1 MNLYLVLSFL
11 NPNVLWALSLLV
23 IPIIIHLF
31 NFRRIKKVEF
41 SNIAL
46 LKKVKE
52 ESSSK
57 RKPVELLILLS
68 RLLFMAFLVF
78 AFAQPIS
85 KEEENALELNQSVL
99 IYVDNSLSMS
109 KPVSSQQNG
118 LDLAFSFADNV
129 IENYSVDT
137 KFKLLENNYS
147 NSMSISYSKSTIKDR
162 LTELEVSSV
171 SRDLNEIHQRIM
183 STDFRGDVFLISDFQ
198 GLDNYNFE
206 DFQSD
211 TLRNYYFL
219 PIEIDDYSNIHFD
232 SAYLENTFLLDGLKN
247 VMKVAVK
254 NEGAVPLDQINLKL
268 FIGGQLSGTANLAID
283 ANGIVAQEFEID
295 RAAEFL
301 DAVRLELDDSPVF
314 FDNNLYLTL
323 NNIEKL
329 SIIEITEPNAG
340 GFINRLFSD
349 NELFDL
355 ESFNVGNLDLNKLK
369 NADLIVLN
377 GLTSLSNQLTQ
388 SLNTFLDGNG
398 SVVIIPSNTNT
409 PNTYAN
415 LGMNLASDSKERL
428 ALNSPDMQ
436 NPFFDG
442 IFEEDSE
449 NIAMPTATTS
459 LRLRNISASI
469 LNFRNGRSFLAK
481 AERTGNLYFYSCGF
495 DAESTSFPSH
505 SLFVPVM
512 YKIALG
518 SNVNLNTLYYS
529 TDQETIEY
537 PLPRGFT
544 SNNIVTLSKG
554 TIQIT
559 PDQRVSADKL
569 IMILPKDQIKEGH
582 YELMTD
588 GNVLGAIAFNNPKAE
603 SGNATISTES
613 LRNAVDPSV
622 HLYLIQAASG
632 LEVNQNLI
640 AGIKGVSL
648 WKYAILFSLLFLFVE
663 VILIR
668 YL

>member
-1 MNLYLVLSFL
+1 MTVINTNVGALTARTYSIQANDAMQKSMERLSSGLRINSAADDAAGLAVANKMESQLRGMNVAIRNSQDGISLVQTAEAGMGEISNMVIRMRELAVQMNNGVYTSADRANAQLEVAALLAEIDKIADNTAFNDVKVLDGSYSADIRAGNTNAEIITVTIDRMKTDTIGGDYITTGVVQGAASTDAALTAAQYATNGTTVVTVKEGDKVTIDADVLSGQFGSASSTFKS
-11 NPNVLWALSLLV
+11 VFTGGTFSLTGTD
-23 IPIIIHLF
+23 
-31 NFRRIKKVEF
+31 
-41 SNIAL
+41 A
-46 LKKVKE
+46 
-52 ESSSK
+52 
-57 RKPVELLILLS
+57 
-68 RLLFMAFLVF
+68 A
-78 AFAQPIS
+78 
-85 KEEENALELNQSVL
+85 
-99 IYVDNSLSMS
+99 
-109 KPVSSQQNG
+109 
-118 LDLAFSFADNV
+118 
-129 IENYSVDT
+129 
-137 KFKLLENNYS
+137 KF
-147 NSMSISYSKSTIKDR
+147 D
-162 LTELEVSSV
+162 
-171 SRDLNEIHQRIM
+171 
-183 STDFRGDVFLISDFQ
+183 
-198 GLDNYNFE
+198 
-206 DFQSD
+206 
-211 TLRNYYFL
+211 
-219 PIEIDDYSNIHFD
+219 
-232 SAYLENTFLLDGLKN
+232 
-247 VMKVAVK
+247 
-254 NEGAVPLDQINLKL
+254 
-268 FIGGQLSGTANLAID
+268 ID

-544 SNNIVTLSKG
+544 SNNIVTLSNG

>member
-1 MNLYLVLSFL
+1 ML
-11 NPNVLWALSLLV
+11 LLV

-52 ESSSK
+52 ESSAK
-57 RKPVELLILLS
+57 RKPVEILILIS
-68 RLLFMAFLVF
+68 RILFLAFLVF

-85 KEEENALELNQSVL
+85 KEEENSLELSQSVL

-137 KFKLLENNYS
+137 KFNLLENNYS
-147 NSMSISYSKSTIKDR
+147 SSMNVSYSKRTIKDR
-162 LTELEVSSV
+162 LTELDISSV
-171 SRDLNEIHQRIM
+171 SRSLNEIHQRIM
-183 STDFRGDVFLISDFQ
+183 STDFKGDVFLISDFQ
-198 GLDNYNFE
+198 GIDNYNFE
-206 DFQSD
+206 DFQRD

-219 PIEIDDYSNIHFD
+219 PIEIDDYANVHFD

-247 VMKVAVK
+247 VMKVAIK
-254 NEGAVPLDQINLKL
+254 NEGTIPLDQINLKL
-268 FIGGQLSGTANLAID
+268 FIGEQLSGTANLTID
-283 ANGIVAQEFEID
+283 ANGIVEQDFEID

-301 DAVRLELDDSPVF
+301 NAVRLELDDSPVF

-329 SIIEITEPNAG
+329 NIIEITEPSSG
-340 GFINRLFSD
+340 SFIDRLFSD

-355 ESFNVGNLDLNKLK
+355 ESFNSGNLDLNKLT

-377 GLTSLSNQLTQ
+377 GLASISNQLTQ
-388 SLNTFLDGNG
+388 ALNTFLDGNG
-398 SVVIIPSNTNT
+398 SVVVIPTSTNST
-409 PNTYAN
+409 NTYAN
-415 LGMNLASDSKERL
+415 LGLNLVNDSKERL

-436 NPFFDG
+436 NPFFNG
-442 IFEEDSE
+442 IFEDDEE

-459 LRLRNISASI
+459 LRLRNISSTI
-469 LNFRNGRSFLAK
+469 LNFRNGRAFLAK

-495 DAESTSFPSH
+495 DTELTSFPSH

-537 PLPRGFT
+537 PLPQNFG
-544 SNNIVTLSKG
+544 SNKIVTLSNG
-554 TIQIT
+554 IIEII
-559 PDQRVSADKL
+559 PDQRVSPDKL
-569 IMILPKDQIKEGH
+569 IMIIPKDQIKEGH
-582 YELMTD
+582 YQLMTD
-588 GNVLGAIAFNNPKAE
+588 GDVLGTVAFNNPKAE
-603 SGNATISTES
+603 SGNSTISGES
-613 LRNAVDPSV
+613 FQNAVDLSE

-632 LEVNQNLI
+632 LEVNKNLI
-640 AGIKGVSL
+640 EGVKGISL

>member
-1 MNLYLVLSFL
+1 M
-11 NPNVLWALSLLV
+11 
-23 IPIIIHLF
+23 
-31 NFRRIKKVEF
+31 EF

-46 LKKVKE
+46 LKRVKE
-52 ESSSK
+52 ESSAK
-57 RKPVELLILLS
+57 RKPVEILILIS
-68 RLLFMAFLVF
+68 RLLFLAFLIF

-85 KEEENALELNQSVL
+85 KKEENSLELNQSVL

-147 NSMSISYSKSTIKDR
+147 NSMSVSYSKNTIKDR
-162 LTELEVSSV
+162 LTELDVSSV

-183 STDFRGDVFLISDFQ
+183 STDFKGDVFLISDFQ
-198 GLDNYNFE
+198 GADNFDFE
-206 DFQSD
+206 DFQYD

-219 PIEIDDYSNIHFD
+219 PIEIDDYSNVHFD

-247 VMKVAVK
+247 VMKVAIK
-254 NEGAVPLDQINLKL
+254 NEGTVALDQISLKL
-268 FIGGQLSGTANLAID
+268 FIGDQLSGTANLDID
-283 ANGIVAQEFEID
+283 ANGIVRQDFEID
-295 RAAEFL
+295 RSAASL

-314 FDNNLYLTL
+314 FDNNLFLTL

-329 SIIEITEPNAG
+329 NIIKITEASSG
-340 GFINRLFSD
+340 DFINRLFSE

-355 ESFNVGNLDLNKLK
+355 ESFNAGNLDLNKLT

-388 SLNTFLDGNG
+388 ALNTFLDGNG
-398 SVVIIPSNTNT
+398 SVVVIPSSANS

-415 LGMNLASDSKERL
+415 LGLNLANDSKERL

-442 IFEEDSE
+442 IFEEDEE
-449 NIAMPTATTS
+449 NIAMPTATTA
-459 LRLRNISASI
+459 LRLRNINSTI
-469 LNFRNGRSFLAK
+469 LTFRNGRSFLAK
-481 AERTGNLYFYSCGF
+481 AERVGNLYFYSCGF

-537 PLPRGFT
+537 PLPQNYGT
-544 SNNIVTLSKG
+544 NKIVTLSNG
-554 TIQIT
+554 TIEIT

-569 IMILPKDQIKEGH
+569 IMILPKDQINEGH
-582 YELMTD
+582 YQLMSD
-588 GNVLGAIAFNNPKAE
+588 GGLLGAIAFNNPKSE
-603 SGNATISTES
+603 SVNGTISSES
-613 LRNAVDPSV
+613 FQNAVEASE
-622 HLYLIQAASG
+622 HLYLMQATSG

-640 AGIKGVSL
+640 AGVKGISL

>member
-1 MNLYLVLSFL
+1 M
-11 NPNVLWALSLLV
+11 
-23 IPIIIHLF
+23 
-31 NFRRIKKVEF
+31 EF

-57 RKPVELLILLS
+57 RKPVEILILIS
-68 RLLFMAFLVF
+68 RLLFLAFLVC

-85 KEEENALELNQSVL
+85 KKKENSLELDQAVL

-109 KPVSSQQNG
+109 KPVSSQQSG

-129 IENYSVDT
+129 IENYPVDA

-147 NSMSISYSKSTIKDR
+147 SSMSVSYSKSTVKDR

-171 SRDLNEIHQRIM
+171 SRDLNEIHQRIL

-198 GLDNYNFE
+198 GVDSYNFE
-206 DFQSD
+206 GFEND

-219 PIEIDDYSNIHFD
+219 PIEMEDYSNVHFD

-247 VMKVAVK
+247 VMKVAIK
-254 NEGAVPLDQINLKL
+254 NEGTIALEQINLKL
-268 FIGGQLSGTANLAID
+268 FIGEQLSGTASLDIEP
-283 ANGIVAQEFEID
+283 NGIVEQDFEID
-295 RAAEFL
+295 RAAASL
-301 DAVRLELDDSPVF
+301 DEVRLELDDSPVF

-329 SIIEITEPNAG
+329 NVLEIKEPTSG
-340 GFINRLFSD
+340 EFINRLFSD
-349 NELFDL
+349 NELFEL
-355 ESFNVGNLDLNKLK
+355 ESFNSGNLDLNKLK
-369 NADLIVLN
+369 NSDLIVLN
-377 GLTSLSNQLTQ
+377 GLTALSNQLTQ
-388 SLNTFLDGNG
+388 ALNTFLEGNG
-398 SVVIIPSNTNT
+398 TVVIIPSTSNS
-409 PNTYAN
+409 PSTYVN
-415 LGMNLASDSKERL
+415 LDLNLANDSKERL

-442 IFEEDSE
+442 VFEEDDE

-459 LRLRNISASI
+459 LRLRNINSTVLS
-469 LNFRNGRSFLAK
+469 FKNGRPFLAK
-481 AERTGNLYFYSCGF
+481 AEREGNLYFYSCGF
-495 DAESTSFPSH
+495 DVESTSFPSH

-537 PLPRGFT
+537 PLPQNFN
-544 SNNIVTLSKG
+544 SSKIVSLTNDNVK
-554 TIQIT
+554 IT
-559 PDQRVSADKL
+559 PDQRLAADKL
-569 IMILPKDQIKEGH
+569 IMILPKDEIKEGH
-582 YELMTD
+582 YQLMSEGT
-588 GNVLGAIAFNNPKAE
+588 VLGAIAFNNPKAE
-603 SGNATISTES
+603 SVNGSISADSFSKTAES
-613 LRNAVDPSV
+613 SD
-622 HLYLIQAASG
+622 HLYLIQATSG

-640 AGIKGVSL
+640 EGVKGIPL